1 MLEKTRAIIL
11 HHLRYD
17 DSGVIVRV
25 YTERFGLISFL
36 TRSVRGKQARFPSS
50 FLRPMTVVH
59 LVMSIKPHAELHSV
73 RESSLLSSP
82 CASVPADAVACFIA
96 EVLLRTQTDPQP
108 DAATFDYLLSVSDA
122 LSSATSPLRDLPVSF
137 LVRYAELLGFA
148 LQDESLPRS
157 IQPAHQLHSLLDYY
171 ARHLDR
177 PLVLKSLPVLHD
189 LFN

>member
-17 DSGVIVRV
+17 DSAVIVRV

-59 LVMSIKPHAELHSV
+59 LVMSVKNHSELHSV

-96 EVLLRTQTDPQP
+96 EVLMRTQTDPQP
-108 DAATFDYLLSVSDA
+108 DADTFDYLVSVADA
-122 LSSATSPLRDLPVSF
+122 LASANAPLRELPVAF

-148 LQDESLPRS
+148 LPDESLPRS
-157 IQPAHQLHSLLDYY
+157 LRPNHQLHSVLDYY
-171 ARHLDR
+171 DRHLDR
-177 PLVLKSLPVLHD
+177 PLSLKSLPVLHD